1 MSEAVITIPGYGEV
15 IGYEALTATGTKAAL
30 TATKYIKQADV
41 AAGHMQRPMTARV
54 AVISLSVAN
63 IRWTSD
69 GTAPVAATTTRAWM
83 VPPVVSRVNSA
94 PVRRTAVT
102 SSASTRAP
110 SLTAWSLNACIS
122 SAPLSGAAK
131 PG

>member
-69 GTAPVAATTTRAWM
+69 GTAPVAATTGHTLIAGQTLILEGAGKIAKFQFIA
-83 VPPVVSRVNSA
+83 VSGSPVLDCLY
-94 PVRRTAVT
+94 T
-102 SSASTRAP
+102 
-110 SLTAWSLNACIS
+110 L
-122 SAPLSGAAK
+122 
-131 PG
+131 